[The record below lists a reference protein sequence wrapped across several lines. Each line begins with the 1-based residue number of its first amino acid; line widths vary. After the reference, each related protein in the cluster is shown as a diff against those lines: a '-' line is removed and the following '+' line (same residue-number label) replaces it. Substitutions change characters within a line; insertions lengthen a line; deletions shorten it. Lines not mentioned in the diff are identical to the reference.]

1 MPSLRD
7 AHSVGWLY
15 YELYFDLLWGY
26 ETGNGFVSQAPIFGS
41 ANQNG
46 IPVKALTCIRGI
58 ISN

>member
-15 YELYFDLLWGY
+15 YVLYFDLLWGY
-26 ETGNGFVSQAPIFGS
+26 ETGNGFVSQAPIFKPV
-41 ANQNG
+41 NQNG
-46 IPVKALTCIRGI
+46 ILVEALTCIRGV